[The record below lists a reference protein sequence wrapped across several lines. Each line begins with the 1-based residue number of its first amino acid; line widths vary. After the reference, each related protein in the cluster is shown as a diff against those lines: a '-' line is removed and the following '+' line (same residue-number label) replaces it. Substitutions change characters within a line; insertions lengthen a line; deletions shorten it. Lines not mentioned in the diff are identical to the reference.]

1 MNIVDFKEWLEQ
13 FPDDTEIVITVSK
26 NEYSYGEYYEFVSYE
41 IFDPEDFH
49 HWTFIKK
56 DKELLFGN

>member
-13 FPDDTEIVITVSK
+13 FPEDTEIVITIGK
-26 NEYSYGEYYEFVSYE
+26 NEFWGGEYFETVSYE
-41 IFDPEDFH
+41 IFNPNDIN

-56 DKELLFGN
+56 DKELHLGH